1 MDAHEV
7 LRKGGAMPCQ
17 ILLKLHF
24 QYQLQHVTTF
34 FGALRAEVL
43 STSIKIVPAV
53 FDAVQEVNETR
64 L

>member
-1 MDAHEV
+1 
-7 LRKGGAMPCQ
+7 MPCQ

-24 QYQLQHVTTF
+24 QYQPQHVTTF